1 MPRNTR
7 TWVRSALVLYGYI
20 MGFYLSMWIRVGDMP
35 VKFDTGKFDCC
46 LIFFFFFYILHDVYN
61 IGRII
66 MSSWGSLPT
75 VIWYTYPA
83 PYCAKNVNK
92 TKTWRNYEWH
102 SNQYRVLSRQSL
114 RFKWHI
120 QPIVWELNFTI
131 WGIQTNWGHAR
142 VGSGQYSSTDTNP
155 YLMPSHRVCMILRHS
170 NASKLPTHVLHLE
183 WLPFYGHTVD
193 WVS

>member
-1 MPRNTR
+1 MFLEITF
-7 TWVRSALVLYGYI
+7 L
-20 MGFYLSMWIRVGDMP
+20 
-35 VKFDTGKFDCC
+35 
-46 LIFFFFFYILHDVYN
+46 FFYILHDVYN

-92 TKTWRNYEWH
+92 TTIWRYYEWH

-114 RFKWHI
+114 LFKWDI

-131 WGIQTNWGHAR
+131 WGMQTDWGHAR
-142 VGSGQYSSTDTNP
+142 VDLEQYSSTDTNP
-155 YLMPSHRVCMILRHS
+155 YLMPLHKYVWFYDIRRTL
-170 NASKLPTHVLHLE
+170 ASYLHMYYIWTGYRFMAIRWTGFL
-183 WLPFYGHTVD
+183 
-193 WVS
+193 